1 MGQEG
6 LGIRRV
12 VIAVFC
18 CLICYSILFIVSS
31 VRHPFSSG
39 LLQTDGALFSSEQFR
54 LEPSSFEKKDQN
66 QNIQSE
72 SLATDGLATNS
83 IIQDDSH
90 HQVTTHGNKNVS
102 ETGQQGHI
110 LEVTSSPISR
120 VNQSSTNFKRYDG
133 VAIVTKVLW
142 DKDVSTVCEMLC
154 YIAHAYNDDMRYDIV
169 VFTTIPW
176 SEENIAKV
184 QNIAAPAK
192 VTVAVEGPSLEEQ
205 LAALSK
211 EELTMLRN
219 RCFLKDKPNETL
231 TWQHYCG
238 EEGSKDV
245 VNLGYCWQAEF
256 RAYHIWTHE
265 ALKPYKYMIW
275 VDSDCRIGKK
285 WDQDPMAVMIEN
297 DLTLL
302 YSGWPYGKFKD
313 VKTKDKMQQ
322 IYNMTICYS
331 KQNSEG
337 ELYGK
342 MCKSGTNMPYLI
354 RQVAGNHHIT
364 NLDHYR
370 KDIHQ
375 NFLKLFVG
383 DYKFSRKFDDQI
395 AVTIVGLMEQELRQ
409 EGLKVWHERSKNLT
423 LKIAHHR
430 MFDVQHSERAPARRL
445 DFFEAVKGQWAGL
458 EERCGALFQ

>member
-1 MGQEG
+1 MRQEG
-6 LGIRRV
+6 FRIRRI

-18 CLICYSILFIVSS
+18 CLICYSIVFIVSS

-39 LLQTDGALFSSEQFR
+39 LLSESSIFSNEEF
-54 LEPSSFEKKDQN
+54 LLNSSASKNVDHN
-66 QNIQSE
+66 ATSQSE
-72 SLATDGLATNS
+72 SLANYTKSITQHIDATAAVHEEGE
-83 IIQDDSH
+83 Q
-90 HQVTTHGNKNVS
+90 
-102 ETGQQGHI
+102 
-110 LEVTSSPISR
+110 SS
-120 VNQSSTNFKRYDG
+120 VQSSTNFKRYDG
-133 VAIVTKVLW
+133 VVIVTKVLW
-142 DKDVSTVCEMLC
+142 DRDVNTVCEMLC
-154 YIAHAYNDDMRYDIV
+154 YISHAYNDDMKYDIV

-184 QNIAAPAK
+184 QKIAAPAK

-205 LAALSK
+205 LATLSK

-219 RCFLKDKPNETL
+219 RCFLQDKPNETL

-238 EEGSKDV
+238 EEGSRDV

-265 ALKPYKYMIW
+265 ALKPYKYMMW
-275 VDSDCRIGKK
+275 VDSDCRVGKK

-302 YSGWPYGKFKD
+302 YSGWPYGSFKD
-313 VKTKDKMQQ
+313 RKAMSKMKE
-322 IYNMTICYS
+322 IYNMTLCYS
-331 KQNSEG
+331 KQNEQG

-342 MCKSGTNMPYLI
+342 MCESGSNLPYII

-375 NFLKLFVG
+375 KFLKSFVG
-383 DYKFSRKFDDQI
+383 DYRFSRKYDDQV
-395 AVTIVGLMEQELRQ
+395 AVTIVALMEQELRH
-409 EGLKVWHERSKNLT
+409 EGLKVWHERSKNVT
-423 LKIAHHR
+423 LKLAHHR
-430 MFDVQHSERAPARRL
+430 KFDVQNSERTPARREA
-445 DFFEAVKGQWAGL
+445 FFEMVKSEWVGL